1 VDCDAWYLMKDP
13 QFTVIEELMPPG
25 SAETRHHHTKAQ
37 QFFFILSGEVL
48 MEIDGEVTL
57 VRAGSGI
64 RILPGMKHQI
74 RNPSPEAVRLLV
86 VSHPP
91 SRGDRIDDQDN
102 DVNKRDDK
110 KNRKS

>member
-1 VDCDAWYLMKDP
+1 MADATQPTAVNRSNAEHYRWGVDCDAWYLMKDP
-13 QFTVIEELMPPG
+13 QFTVIEELM
-25 SAETRHHHTKAQ
+25 
-37 QFFFILSGEVL
+37 
-48 MEIDGEVTL
+48 EIDGEVTL
-57 VRAGSGI
+57 VRAGSVI